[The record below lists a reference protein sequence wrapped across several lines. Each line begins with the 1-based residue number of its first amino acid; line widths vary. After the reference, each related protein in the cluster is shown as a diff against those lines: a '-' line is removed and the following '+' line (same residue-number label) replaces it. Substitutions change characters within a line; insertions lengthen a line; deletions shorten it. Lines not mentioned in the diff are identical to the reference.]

1 MNESLPWFNF
11 GLMQAP
17 KQKLMQFVNI
27 FHLLNHGWLLIE
39 FESFKVLYALL
50 NVKNNPIE
58 HWTNK
63 KGRKYGC
70 GMAKNMHDVML
81 KNTKNVVKSYT
92 FLFQM

>member
-1 MNESLPWFNF
+1 M
-11 GLMQAP
+11 
-17 KQKLMQFVNI
+17 
-27 FHLLNHGWLLIE
+27 IE
-39 FESFKVLYALL
+39 FESFKDLYVLL

-81 KNTKNVVKSYT
+81 KNTQKIV
-92 FLFQM
+92 